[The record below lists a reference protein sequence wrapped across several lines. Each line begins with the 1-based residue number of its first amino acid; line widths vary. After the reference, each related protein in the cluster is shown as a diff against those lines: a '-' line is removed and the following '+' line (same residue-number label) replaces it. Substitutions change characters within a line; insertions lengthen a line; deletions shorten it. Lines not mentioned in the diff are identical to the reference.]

1 MCLSFLP
8 GVDGGGYYIKVAR
21 GIPSVS
27 LFYANM
33 FWNT

>member
-8 GVDGGGYYIKVAR
+8 GVDGGGYYIKVAK

-27 LFYANM
+27 LLYANM